1 MELQVNVPGLLR
13 PSVGGS
19 RSVTVSGATLDDALR
34 NLLERYPL
42 LRVHLYDEQGQLRQH
57 ILLYYNADNIAWLAS
72 RDVPLQSGDQLHILQ
87 AVSGG

>member
-1 MELQVNVPGLLR
+1 MEIQVNVPGLLR

-19 RSVTVSGATLDDALR
+19 RAVSVSGTTLDEALH

-42 LRVHLYDEQGQLRQH
+42 LRVHLYDEQGRLRQH
-57 ILLYYNADNIAWLAS
+57 ILLYYNADNIAWLQS
-72 RDVPLQSGDQLHILQ
+72 RDAPLQPGDQLHIVQ